1 MIGILEGSQFSG
13 GLNEVDIVCEDDRV
27 SGVSIAGTDSRWA

>member
-13 GLNEVDIVCEDDRV
+13 GLNKVDIVYEDDRV
-27 SGVSIAGTDSRWA
+27 SGC